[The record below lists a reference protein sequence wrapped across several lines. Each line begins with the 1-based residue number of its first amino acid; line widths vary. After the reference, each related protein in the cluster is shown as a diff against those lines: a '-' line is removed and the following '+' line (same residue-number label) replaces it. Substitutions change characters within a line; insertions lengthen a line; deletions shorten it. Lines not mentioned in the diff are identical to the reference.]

1 MKEGIIVYRFWST
14 EDVEDIEKMVKFGH
28 KELEKSISRKNND
41 VTPERL
47 VY

>member
-1 MKEGIIVYRFWST
+1 M
-14 EDVEDIEKMVKFGH
+14 EDIEKMVKFGH
-28 KELEKSISRKNND
+28 KELKKSISRKNND